1 MWLLSSDGDILDG
14 KRHWLRPG
22 STHLQ
27 GRSTGRIDG
36 KKVRYIDDKSVSR
49 QHFIITVGEVEDGD
63 STKLHKRPTITLQD
77 NSKTGT
83 NLDGERFNKSSRTPE
98 GKTITYRLGH
108 YAQTFSITWQPVVL
122 TMVNLGKKG
131 KGDALE
137 AQKQQFAGTDVK
149 LLTEYVSNETTHV
162 MAKKR
167 NIAVVLQG
175 LVQGRRIVG
184 YDWVEALAAAAKQE
198 GKDAFGDLSESL
210 LELDFDAN
218 WPNEEDKSPPTGSEP
233 VPRPADYL
241 KPNPERTEV
250 FTDYVFIFLSQSKY
264 DDLMPVI
271 TSGGGKALLWDV
283 SLGESSGDDLVSY
296 VKEVAGRKDDAQFQL
311 SQQTGRGGVFLVRL
325 GEVDDWTV
333 SFMQSV
339 DKELGQQSIMLNEFL
354 DVILTADASGLRRP
368 VTRAERSAP
377 PADDPVAALPSP
389 SAPPQ
394 DQPMDDA
401 VERPQAA
408 EEVHI
413 DAQGAAEEQSPERP
427 AEEPTTAPKKWN
439 RRTITKSRF
448 QGFDDFD
455 TSQFAKAPSA
465 SPEPSQAPSVEAM
478 NVDPSQPGQTQ
489 QTQHSTRKR
498 PATTLEAEEPED
510 LYDTL
515 LTGQAA
521 LKRRKTEAARKGEN
535 SSFAKSFGESDRT
548 TMEKAA
554 RSKKKKQQLDVK
566 AALAERRKAE
576 EERQRKDEQALREQL
591 AGVDLVDLHDLV
603 QIEEMEIPIRE
614 HPPPRRAE
622 PGAPSARWNPA
633 WNGRKNFKKFRPH
646 GQLRDGPRARQVIV
660 QLEEVTQTTN
670 GLGAEYWLENNSSVN
685 SAGARSSLGNSKS
698 QSQTTRSGP
707 TQPGASAGE
716 ADGEELRFRRRLQQS
731 REEDAEEATEM
742 ADVGAGRARDDGL
755 RALAE
760 QSQTLGTESQRKAA
774 GKRPASGLAGGGGGR
789 PAKKARQ
796 TAQGGSAAPLE
807 DDEDDGLKFRRR
819 RRG

>member
-27 GRSTGRIDG
+27 GRSTGRIYG

-63 STKLHKRPTITLQD
+63 ATKLHKRPTIILHD

-131 KGDALE
+131 KDDALE

-162 MAKKR
+162 VAKKR

-175 LVQGRRIVG
+175 LVQGRRVVG
-184 YDWVEALAAAAKQE
+184 YDWVDALAAAAKQE
-198 GKDAFGDLSESL
+198 GRDAFGDLNESL

-218 WPNEEDKSPPTGSEP
+218 WPNEEERCPPTGSEP
-233 VPRPADYL
+233 VPRPPDYL
-241 KPNPERTEV
+241 KPNADRIAV
-250 FTDYVFIFLSQSKY
+250 FTDSIFIFLSQSKY
-264 DDLMPVI
+264 DDLIPVI
-271 TSGGGKALLWDV
+271 TSGGGKALLWEV
-283 SLGESSGDDLVSY
+283 SLGESSGDDLVTY
-296 VKEVAGRKDDAQFQL
+296 VKEVAGKKDDAQFQL

-325 GEVDDWTV
+325 GEVDGWTT

-354 DVILTADASGLRRP
+354 DVILTADTSGLRRP
-368 VTRAERSAP
+368 VMRGERSEQHA
-377 PADDPVAALPSP
+377 ADQVAALPLP

-394 DQPMDDA
+394 NQRMNDA
-401 VERPQAA
+401 VEQPQVA
-408 EEVHI
+408 EQVHVR
-413 DAQGAAEEQSPERP
+413 AQGAAKEQSPERA
-427 AEEPTTAPKKWN
+427 AEEPTTAPKEWN
-439 RRTITKSRF
+439 RRTVTKSRF

-478 NVDPSQPGQTQ
+478 DVDPSQPGQTQ
-489 QTQHSTRKR
+489 QSTRKR
-498 PATTLEAEEPED
+498 PAPTQEADEPED
-510 LYDTL
+510 PYDAL

-535 SSFAKSFGESDRT
+535 SSFAKSFGDSDRT
-548 TMEKAA
+548 TTKKAA
-554 RSKKKKQQLDVK
+554 RSKKKEQQLDVK
-566 AALAERRKAE
+566 AALAERREAE
-576 EERQRKDEQALREQL
+576 EERRRKDEDALREQL
-591 AGVDLVDLHDLV
+591 AGVDLADLHDLA
-603 QIEEMEIPIRE
+603 QIEEMEIPVRK
-614 HPPPRRAE
+614 HPPPRRTE
-622 PGAPSARWNPA
+622 PGAPSARWDPA
-633 WNGRKNFKKFRPH
+633 WNGRKNFKRFRPH
-646 GQLRDGPRARQVIV
+646 GLPRDGPRARQVIV

-670 GLGAEYWLENNSSVN
+670 GLGAEYWLDNNSGVI
-685 SAGARSSLGNSKS
+685 SAGGRSSVGKSKSQS

-707 TQPGASAGE
+707 TQLGASAGE
-716 ADGEELRFRRRLQQS
+716 ADEAELRFRRRVQQS
-731 REEDAEEATEM
+731 REEDAEDANEM
-742 ADVGAGRARDDGL
+742 ANVGAGRARDDDF

-774 GKRPASGLAGGGGGR
+774 GKRPASGQAGGGGGP

-796 TAQGGSAAPLE
+796 GVSAPPQE

>member
-63 STKLHKRPTITLQD
+63 ATKLHKRPTITLQD

-83 NLDGERFNKSSRTPE
+83 NLNGERFNKSSRTPE

-162 MAKKR
+162 VAKKR

-184 YDWVEALAAAAKQE
+184 YEWVDALAAAAKQD
-198 GKDAFGDLSESL
+198 GTDAFGDLNESS
-210 LELDFDAN
+210 LELDFDGS
-218 WPNEEDKSPPTGSEP
+218 WPNEEGKCPPTGSEP

-250 FTDYVFIFLSQSKY
+250 FTDCVFIFLSQSKY

-271 TSGGGKALLWDV
+271 TSGGGKALLWEV
-283 SLGESSGDDLVSY
+283 SLGESSGDDLVIY
-296 VKEVAGRKDDAQFQL
+296 VKEVAGKKDDARFQL

-325 GEVDDWTV
+325 GEVDGWTV

-339 DKELGQQSIMLNEFL
+339 DKELGQQSVMLNEFL

-368 VTRAERSAP
+368 ILRAEMSGQHQA
-377 PADDPVAALPSP
+377 DPVAASPSP
-389 SAPPQ
+389 SARLL

-401 VERPQAA
+401 VEQTQAVDQ
-408 EEVHI
+408 VHI
-413 DAQGAAEEQSPERP
+413 SAQGAAEEQSPERA

-455 TSQFAKAPSA
+455 ASQFAKAPSA
-465 SPEPSQAPSVEAM
+465 SPEPSQAPSVEIM
-478 NVDPSQPGQTQ
+478 DVDPSQAGQTQ
-489 QTQHSTRKR
+489 HTQHSTRKR
-498 PATTLEAEEPED
+498 PAPSQEAEEPED
-510 LYDTL
+510 PYDAL

-535 SSFAKSFGESDRT
+535 SSFARSFGESDRVT
-548 TMEKAA
+548 TEKAA
-554 RSKKKKQQLDVK
+554 RSKKKDQQLDVK
-566 AALAERRKAE
+566 AALAERRNAE
-576 EERQRKDEQALREQL
+576 EERRRKDEDALREQL
-591 AGVDLVDLHDLV
+591 AGVDLADLHDLA
-603 QIEEMEIPIRE
+603 QIEEMEIPVRE

-622 PGAPSARWNPA
+622 PGAPSARWDPA

-670 GLGAEYWLENNSSVN
+670 GLGAEYWLESNSGTN
-685 SAGARSSLGNSKS
+685 PAGAQSSLGNSKS
-698 QSQTTRSGP
+698 QSQTNRSGP
-707 TQPGASAGE
+707 TQLGASAGE
-716 ADGEELRFRRRLQQS
+716 ADGEELRFRRRVQQS
-731 REEDAEEATEM
+731 REENVEEASEL
-742 ADVGAGRARDDGL
+742 ADVGAGRARDDGF

-774 GKRPASGLAGGGGGR
+774 GKRPASGLAGGGGGP

-796 TAQGGSAAPLE
+796 TTLGGGAPPRE
-807 DDEDDGLKFRRR
+807 DDGDDGLKFRRR